1 MMNMYLKGL
10 DKALN
15 EGCYI
20 KVFCCS
26 MNYPIVRVEKKN
38 NESDTLELIAYA
50 EGNNVL
56 GTLNKASNNIINEDA
71 YASSSTIIYER
82 TFLDDVIRN
91 GYTLRF
97 YKLNND
103 RVLSAICTRSKK
115 AIVIE
120 SIISNELET
129 GLKDLNES
137 LQMYYNNTYQFSEHA
152 KDVLKYKK
160 DK

>member
-20 KVFCCS
+20 KAFCCS

-38 NESDTLELIAYA
+38 NESDALELIAYA
-50 EGNNVL
+50 EHNNVL
-56 GTLNKASNNIINEDA
+56 GALNKASNNIINEDA
-71 YASSSTIIYER
+71 YTSSSTIICER

-103 RVLSAICTRSKK
+103 KILSAICTRGKK

-120 SIISNELET
+120 SIISNNLES

-137 LQMYYNNTYQFSEHA
+137 LQMYYNNTSQFSEHA
-152 KDVLKYKK
+152 KDVLKYKM